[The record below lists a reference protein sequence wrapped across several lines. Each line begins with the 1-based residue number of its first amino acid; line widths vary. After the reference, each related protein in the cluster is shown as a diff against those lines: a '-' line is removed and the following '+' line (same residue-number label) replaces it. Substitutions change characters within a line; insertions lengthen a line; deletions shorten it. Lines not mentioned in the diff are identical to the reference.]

1 MSAKVKIIISD
12 THIGAGGVWQ
22 GNKLEDFIS
31 DDTFFNWVQA
41 LIDESEQSG
50 TEMTLI
56 INGDW
61 IEMLQIPDV
70 ATYEPARRY
79 PTEAYTDVTAAAAL
93 RRLEVMHAGHP
104 QVFQALADF
113 LSPGPPRRSLVILFG
128 NHDPELAYPQ
138 VQERLML
145 LLGAH
150 GTRRDLVRI
159 GERSY
164 FEDGVYV
171 EHGNAYVEEI
181 NQFTD
186 PDHPYSPDDP
196 ELIERPLGS
205 YIVTDYFNRIE
216 PDRPWIDGVHP
227 MSSLIFYALAYDP
240 AFAVTFVR
248 ELLLAVPDLATDILV
263 TGVDDGEATVLLRDL
278 DEAGQQA
285 LVQRLSQDPAFS
297 AQFAEELVRAMTDKG
312 LLPPP
317 ADAGMARAPS
327 APLPPDQ
334 RAREITEDYWGVM
347 EEAADRVAVETGAQ
361 VVAFGH
367 IHVPFEKLLPSGAIY
382 LNTGAWVWAA
392 DFSDSPEEVW
402 RDLFA
407 HPEKYMYERQLTY
420 ARIEIDEAGEITSAR
435 LFLANH
441 PTSPPDPPGPMPK
454 PGLWARFVMAVR
466 KIVAKVT
473 GWL

>member
-1 MSAKVKIIISD
+1 
-12 THIGAGGVWQ
+12 
-22 GNKLEDFIS
+22 
-31 DDTFFNWVQA
+31 
-41 LIDESEQSG
+41 
-50 TEMTLI
+50 
-56 INGDW
+56 
-61 IEMLQIPDV
+61 
-70 ATYEPARRY
+70 
-79 PTEAYTDVTAAAAL
+79 
-93 RRLEVMHAGHP
+93 
-104 QVFQALADF
+104 
-113 LSPGPPRRSLVILFG
+113 
-128 NHDPELAYPQ
+128 
-138 VQERLML
+138 
-145 LLGAH
+145 
-150 GTRRDLVRI
+150 
-159 GERSY
+159 
-164 FEDGVYV
+164 
-171 EHGNAYVEEI
+171 
-181 NQFTD
+181 
-186 PDHPYSPDDP
+186 
-196 ELIERPLGS
+196 
-205 YIVTDYFNRIE
+205 
-216 PDRPWIDGVHP
+216 
-227 MSSLIFYALAYDP
+227 
-240 AFAVTFVR
+240 
-248 ELLLAVPDLATDILV
+248 
-263 TGVDDGEATVLLRDL
+263 
-278 DEAGQQA
+278 
-285 LVQRLSQDPAFS
+285 
-297 AQFAEELVRAMTDKG
+297 
-312 LLPPP
+312 
-317 ADAGMARAPS
+317 MARAPA